1 MKNREQQIIA
11 VDFDGTLCEDAYPEM
26 GEPNLSLIQILRDL
40 KRQGR
45 QLILW
50 TCRCGQELEEAV
62 HWCRK
67 FELEFDAV
75 NQNVPEN
82 IKKYGTD
89 TRKVYADLYLD
100 DKAWMPLEYMR
111 KEQEK
116 KKDESNR

>member
-1 MKNREQQIIA
+1 MKKKENRIIA

-26 GEPNLSLIQILRDL
+26 GEPNLYLIQILKEL
-40 KRQGR
+40 KLQGK

-50 TCRCGQELEEAV
+50 TCRCGKELEEAV

-116 KKDESNR
+116 KNNENN